1 MNNNILH
8 HLRKISTMK
17 LVFGVVLFC
26 VGIFGAITNNVF
38 NLVLSGIGVFLMLR
52 EGSEIDLASK
62 KYREIYSVMGIKFGV
77 WKDLPDIE
85 YVSVFKTKENKR
97 VQGMG
102 ASANFSN
109 EVYKLNLFYSRNNKI
124 EVYLTEDISDAFE
137 KAKYIADVL
146 NIDVLDAT
154 ERVSKWL

>member
-1 MNNNILH
+1 
-8 HLRKISTMK
+8 
-17 LVFGVVLFC
+17 
-26 VGIFGAITNNVF
+26 
-38 NLVLSGIGVFLMLR
+38 MLR

-109 EVYKLNLFYSRNNKI
+109 EVYKLNLFYNRNNKI
-124 EVYLTEDISDAFE
+124 EVYLAEDISNAFE
-137 KAKYIADVL
+137 NAKYIADVL
-146 NIDVLDAT
+146 NIDVFDAT